1 MSGPKILVVDD
12 EAAIRR
18 FLKSALAVNGYEV
31 ILAVDGREALSAAT
45 AERPDLVVLDLGL
58 PDMAGE
64 EVLAELRKGG
74 KVPIVVL
81 SARGDE
87 GAKVRLLDLGA
98 DDYVVKPF
106 GIDEFLAR
114 LRAAL
119 RHRFQQEGIET
130 TVTFGS
136 VEIDLTR
143 HHVRRDGQPVRLS
156 RREFDLLRYL
166 AEHAGKVV
174 THRQLLQSVWGA
186 GHQDDVEYLRVYM
199 RQLRNKLETE
209 PQRPVHL
216 LTEPGIGYRLVLE
229 P

>member
-1 MSGPKILVVDD
+1 MSGPRILVVDD

-18 FLKSALAVNGYEV
+18 FLKSALVVNGYEV
-31 ILAVDGREALSAAT
+31 VLAMDGREALTAA
-45 AERPDLVVLDLGL
+45 AREKPDLIVLDLGL

-64 EVLAELRKGG
+64 DVLAELRKAG
-74 KVPIVVL
+74 KVPVIVL

-87 GAKVRLLDLGA
+87 GAKVKLLDLGA

-119 RHRFQQEGIET
+119 RHRMQQDGVEAQIS
-130 TVTFGS
+130 FGN
-136 VEIDLTR
+136 VEIDLAR
-143 HHVRRDGQPVRLS
+143 HIVRRDGETVRLS
-156 RREFDLLRYL
+156 RREFDLLRFL

-174 THRQLLQSVWGA
+174 THRQLLQAVWGQA
-186 GHQDDVEYLRVYM
+186 HQDDVEYLRVYM
-199 RQLRNKLETE
+199 RQLRSKLEVE
-209 PQRPVHL
+209 PQRPAHL
-216 LTEPGIGYRLVLE
+216 LTEPGVGYRLVLE

>member
-31 ILAVDGREALSAAT
+31 VLAVNGREALRAAA

-64 EVLAELRKGG
+64 EVLAELRKGSRI
-74 KVPIVVL
+74 PIVVL

-119 RHRFQQEGIET
+119 RHRFQQEG
-130 TVTFGS
+130 VDALVAFGS

-143 HHVRRDGQPVRLS
+143 HIVRRDGQPVRLS

-166 AEHAGKVV
+166 AEHVGKVV

-186 GHQDDVEYLRVYM
+186 AHQDDVEYLRVYM
-199 RQLRNKLETE
+199 RQLRNKLEPE